1 MSESIKY
8 YMNNPCLVVRAIT
21 DKMVEIQLNTH
32 FAESVEG
39 SQWCDGCH
47 LGGTVSHT
55 CEEYDNVID
64 IIRDEE
70 HSIFC
75 IVEARLLHDEPIEIV
90 QYSCILEKIE
100 DLKTELKERQELQKE
115 WTADMFRRK
124 ELLKSISSEI
134 EAMKIIKLNLSE
146 ETTWSND

>member
-8 YMNNPCLVVRAIT
+8 YMNNPCLVVREIT

-55 CEEYDNVID
+55 CEEYDSAID

-75 IVEARLLHDEPIEIV
+75 IVEARLLHDKPIEIV
-90 QYSCILEKIE
+90 QYSCIIEKIE
-100 DLKTELKERQELQKE
+100 ALKAELKDRQEYQKE
-115 WTADMFRRK
+115 WAIDIKQRQKRICD
-124 ELLKSISSEI
+124 LNREI
-134 EAMKIIKLNLSE
+134 EAIKIVKNELLNS
-146 ETTWSND
+146 TTWSNG